1 MPASGFPKA
10 LVAAVA
16 RTRYGQRV
24 EPEFWRERWQKG
36 QTGFHL
42 GHPNPRLVQHQAA
55 LGAGPGSRVLVPLCG
70 KSLDLA
76 WLAAQGHEVVGV
88 ELSAVAVQA
97 FFHEQQLSPTIER
110 GGPLVRYHVP
120 GIEIFCGDIFALD
133 RARLG
138 PVSALFD
145 RAALVAW
152 PPSMRERY
160 VQHITGLV
168 PSGAH
173 GLLVTFEYEPPSVSG
188 PPFSVDEPTV
198 RSLYSPSFEIT
209 IVEREALEV
218 ESRFKERGVTDVR
231 ECAYALVRR

>member
-1 MPASGFPKA
+1 M
-10 LVAAVA
+10 
-16 RTRYGQRV
+16 
-24 EPEFWRERWQKG
+24 EPDFWLERWQKG

-42 GHPNPRLVQHQAA
+42 GHPNPRLVQHHAA
-55 LGAGPGSRVLVPLCG
+55 LGAGPGSRVLVPMCG

-76 WLAAQGHEVVGV
+76 WLLSQGHAVVGV

-97 FFHEQQLSPTIER
+97 FFDEHELSPTVEPAGALER
-110 GGPLVRYHVP
+110 HHVP
-120 GIEIFCGDIFALD
+120 GLEIFRGDLFALD

-160 VQHITGLV
+160 VRHIADLV

-173 GLLVTFEYEPPSVSG
+173 GLLLTFEYEPPSVSG
-188 PPFSVDEPTV
+188 PPFSVDERAV
-198 RSLYSPSFEIT
+198 EGLYSPSFEIT
-209 IVEREALEV
+209 LLEREALEL
-218 ESRFKERGVTDVR
+218 ETRFAERGVTSMY
-231 ECAYALVRR
+231 ESAYALVHR